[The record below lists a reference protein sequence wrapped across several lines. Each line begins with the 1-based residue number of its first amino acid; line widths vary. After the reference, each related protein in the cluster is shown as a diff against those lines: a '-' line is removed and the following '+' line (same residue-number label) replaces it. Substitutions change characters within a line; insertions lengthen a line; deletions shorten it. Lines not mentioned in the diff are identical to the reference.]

1 MRKIVSW
8 TYNCESMPHEMYPMI
23 GKMMSLGFDL
33 ATMPARLTWRSAR
46 AMTMSASDFQR
57 FSTELRQASEEAAAE
72 IRAVIA
78 GVDAEMTMKAGH
90 LSAEQKAQAAA
101 LALDA
106 AEKHMS
112 MAAVNLLR
120 ALWLSAHAG
129 RQLQQDRDGV
139 IIEHER

>member
-1 MRKIVSW
+1 
-8 TYNCESMPHEMYPMI
+8 MI
-23 GKMMSLGFDL
+23 GKMMSLGLDL
-33 ATMPARLTWRSAR
+33 ATLPARLTLRSAR
-46 AMTMSASDFQR
+46 AMTMSAAEFQQ
-57 FSTELRQASEEAAAE
+57 FSRELRAASEDAARE
-72 IRAVIA
+72 LQAVIA
-78 GVDAEMTMKAGH
+78 GVDQDMRLRAGH

-129 RQLQQDRDGV
+129 REIAQRDGGV
-139 IIEHER
+139 TIEHGAEG